1 MIKEKDKL
9 LSKLAIEAIR
19 NDRIKLDLK
28 YAKFSNEIKLPDSFE
43 YGYYNE
49 NGDYF
54 LKSAKK
60 PSDRD
65 EYEEY
70 WENLLYFKWLFD

>member
-19 NDRIKLDLK
+19 NDRIKL
-28 YAKFSNEIKLPDSFE
+28 EIKLPDSFE